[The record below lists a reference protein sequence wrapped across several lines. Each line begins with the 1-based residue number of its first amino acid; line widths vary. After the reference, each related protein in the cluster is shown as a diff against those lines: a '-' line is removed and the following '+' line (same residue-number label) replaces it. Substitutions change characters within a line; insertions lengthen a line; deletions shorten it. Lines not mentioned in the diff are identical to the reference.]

1 MALKGNKKGIGLKHA
16 LSGLKIVIKK
26 ERNFK
31 IHLIALLIVI
41 TTAIILKLTYIE
53 WAIILIVSSIVLLT
67 EIINSVIELMIDYI
81 KPEIHPRAKEI
92 KDMSAS
98 VVLIA
103 SISAMIIGFIIF
115 LRKILLLI

>member
-1 MALKGNKKGIGLKHA
+1 MALKGNKKGIGLKYA
-16 LSGLKIVIKK
+16 LSGLKVVFKK

-41 TTAIILKLTYIE
+41 TTGIFFKLTYIE
-53 WAIILIVSSIVLLT
+53 WAIVLIVSSLVILT
-67 EIINSVIELMIDYI
+67 EVINSVIELMIDYM
-81 KPEIHPRAKEI
+81 KPEIHPTAKEI

-103 SISAMIIGFIIF
+103 TMTAVIIGFIIF
-115 LRKILLLI
+115 FRKILLLI